1 MIYVGLY
8 CNAHPGQV
16 LTHFVENTKESVCIY
31 CAFNKYRINPK
42 MKIREIPEILTEIDD
57 KLSKISEELNS
68 NIEVFEQ
75 HLNYIFEF
83 KEIQENK
90 VKEFYDELLKIFSQK
105 KIETLEKININY
117 EENMRLLNNQYT
129 TFKSHLEYLINLK
142 DLNYKSENISNML
155 MSIYGLETR
164 LEESLLEQQL
174 KYTSVVFNVEE
185 PIRLTNLI
193 MKFSE
198 LNTKT
203 ERLEINCTNYS
214 RKQLKN
220 REINLRKSDCCE
232 LSFSQK
238 RSSSSYR
245 QKLQSSSSA
254 GNLLAKSN
262 TIINNLFSKESIGV
276 FGDQNDSYLINEN
289 TPQSIELGNSQMCS
303 KSSLK
308 TSGKID
314 SLINLIR
321 DRKSKSKNISK

>member
-262 TIINNLFSKESIGV
+262 TIINSLFSKESIGV